1 MPLTEKECNVQL
13 AVLQQRIAEDST
25 QVQRL
30 MGYRQRRIEEA
41 EEAKEDSNDKAEID
55 TKKKSVK

>member
-1 MPLTEKECNVQL
+1 MPLTEKECNEQL